1 MINVVIVEDENL
13 VRLGIKACIEAD
25 DNFVVSGA
33 FATAEEAEE
42 QIEKIPVD
50 ILRTDIR
57 LPKKS
62 GLELMRDIREKI
74 PRALFIVL
82 SCYEDF
88 SYAQKAIE
96 YGAVRYLLKHD
107 LDETKLPLIIS
118 ELIAGREI
126 SNASQKI
133 EDLNNLDIY
142 INKALSD
149 NVPHRILIFRFIKF
163 SDTDQRAL
171 EANLDMEL
179 ARCMIQE
186 QLDIY
191 KLGKAFLYMSEELIA
206 VVKEEKPQEIDDFLG
221 NVRTQIKMYTNS
233 DCFIGVSD
241 YIKTKDVKEMI
252 FKARARLQSAF
263 YYETGRAIY
272 DDIMAQDCPQLKFNK
287 EDAWS
292 GKWFEDTIKDIKRF
306 IASCR
311 KIQPNPDEVFEV
323 SMRFIQ
329 EMIFYGENYYGLKRE
344 EIFIDS
350 INPTYAK
357 IHQFYSINDLEI
369 WIINMVEVMVKH
381 VRRRLDIHYKIKR
394 FLDEHYMDELA
405 QTEVAAQFN
414 MGATYFSSYFK
425 HVFGINYI
433 SYLNRIRIDKAKI
446 LLATTNDSAEKVGT
460 MVGITNVNYFFRLFK
475 KLEGC
480 TVDEYRRK
488 YNEDIIL

>member
-50 ILRTDIR
+50 ILLTDIR

-126 SNASQKI
+126 SSVSQKI
-133 EDLNNLDIY
+133 EDPNDLDIY
-142 INKALSD
+142 INKTLSD
-149 NVPHRILIFRFIKF
+149 NVPHRILLFRFIKF

-252 FKARARLQSAF
+252 FKARSRLQSAF
-263 YYETGRAIY
+263 YYGTG
-272 DDIMAQDCPQLKFNK
+272 L
-287 EDAWS
+287 
-292 GKWFEDTIKDIKRF
+292 
-306 IASCR
+306 
-311 KIQPNPDEVFEV
+311 
-323 SMRFIQ
+323 
-329 EMIFYGENYYGLKRE
+329 
-344 EIFIDS
+344 
-350 INPTYAK
+350 PTA
-357 IHQFYSINDLEI
+357 
-369 WIINMVEVMVKH
+369 
-381 VRRRLDIHYKIKR
+381 
-394 FLDEHYMDELA
+394 
-405 QTEVAAQFN
+405 
-414 MGATYFSSYFK
+414 
-425 HVFGINYI
+425 
-433 SYLNRIRIDKAKI
+433 
-446 LLATTNDSAEKVGT
+446 
-460 MVGITNVNYFFRLFK
+460 
-475 KLEGC
+475 
-480 TVDEYRRK
+480 
-488 YNEDIIL
+488 